1 MLIDTHC
8 DTDNLHN
15 HLLVNSVRF
24 KTGIKLHQN
33 QDDLVQHQKIND
45 EICLSRGQPVLE
57 SYHKGQKKKRA
68 MEGEYRAEHGFSPLT
83 PEPPEGWLGQLEQTR
98 HLGKDVIALGK
109 NLECAGD
116 VPPPLVPPIWTDSKQ
131 HQREALKFAVKRHML
146 RSY

>member
-1 MLIDTHC
+1 MIFILCGWKCAILIDTHC

-57 SYHKGQKKKRA
+57 SYHKGQKKKSTA
-68 MEGEYRAEHGFSPLT
+68 TYGIN
-83 PEPPEGWLGQLEQTR
+83 R
-98 HLGKDVIALGK
+98 HPKISLSYSSA
-109 NLECAGD
+109 CF
-116 VPPPLVPPIWTDSKQ
+116 
-131 HQREALKFAVKRHML
+131 QRLQI
-146 RSY
+146 